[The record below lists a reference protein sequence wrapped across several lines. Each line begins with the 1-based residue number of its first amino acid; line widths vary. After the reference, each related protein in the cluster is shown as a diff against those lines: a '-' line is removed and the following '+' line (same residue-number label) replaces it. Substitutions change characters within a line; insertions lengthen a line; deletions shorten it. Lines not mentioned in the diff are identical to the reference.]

1 MCYSDTV
8 PLYGIEGLSAG
19 NVPYRD
25 PWYENEGTPQE
36 QVRYMEYPVLTGF
49 FQYANA
55 RLTDAYG
62 VAHHRGCR
70 CPPALPVVIYFD
82 ITAVFLAI
90 AWIVVVRCVHG
101 LRRVRPW
108 DTALVALSPLVVV
121 HVFTN
126 FDALA
131 VAVRHRRH
139 ARAGPRPP
147 VARRAWCS
155 ASAGRS
161 SSTRCCCSC
170 RSWSS
175 ACDGGSSAWPC
186 PRSSARCSR
195 GSR

>member
-49 FQYANA
+49 FQYTNA

-62 VAHHRGCR
+62 WLATRL
-70 CPPALPVVIYFD
+70 PLPAGLPVVVYFD

-131 VAVRHRRH
+131 VACATGGH
-139 ARAGPRPP
+139 ARAGPRQA
-147 VARRAWCS
+147 VARGGGARHRRGVQVLPAAAAPADRGPRA
-155 ASAGRS
+155 ATAAARRGRAG
-161 SSTRCCCSC
+161 
-170 RSWSS
+170 
-175 ACDGGSSAWPC
+175 
-186 PRSSARCSR
+186 RSSARC
-195 GSR
+195 